1 VSKVKVLGLQSS
13 ESRYIQTLLWGRWL
27 VLVGGLL
34 LVVVFELT
42 EGHLIS
48 DPALYAEIL
57 LYGVAVPSVTWLF
70 LTVLAQLTTR
80 HLKSESKFQL
90 YQHITRK
97 LSLYRRWD
105 ELTSFVTQFP
115 AEFLP
120 VVRASLYIYDQ
131 KNKRFDLTADWS
143 SNGAHAVEH
152 SFSLNVCKTCAAF
165 ASTGGQPLTQCDRPA
180 RRLAR
185 EKPPGEY
192 CLRLSHENLLVGIL
206 KLRTPPGK
214 TFSPDQ
220 IEFANMIA
228 PEIALALILAI
239 AYPKQMVQVRV
250 EAQLVE
256 RNRIAY
262 ELHNS
267 LAQQLGYLHFSL
279 DQLAGDS
286 YFSANSAAQA
296 ELEKLRQLADD
307 AYEHVH
313 RYLLSLRL
321 EDATD
326 LPHAIADFAQQ
337 VARQAGLKIEIA
349 THGAPQSLSTQ
360 MCQSVFNLVQEALN
374 NVKKHANARQ
384 VRIAVNWSAEDL
396 EISLADDGAGFDPST
411 SAPRPGRF
419 GLAMMREQV
428 ASLRG
433 ELMIDSSPRN
443 GGTRLKFKIP
453 LQGQPAQA
461 QEGLPLYTT
470 PGAFEEKSYS
480 GSSEEILHGR

>member
-1 VSKVKVLGLQSS
+1 MVSKVKVLGLQSS
-13 ESRYIQTLLWGRWL
+13 ETRYTQILLWGRWL

-42 EGHLIS
+42 EGHHIS
-48 DPALYAEIL
+48 DPTLYAEIL

-97 LSLYRRWD
+97 LSLYRHWD

-120 VVRASLYIYDQ
+120 VARASLYIYDQ
-131 KNKRFDLTADWS
+131 KHKRFDLTADWS
-143 SNGAHAVEH
+143 LNGAHAVER
-152 SFSLNVCKTCAAF
+152 SFSLNICKTCMAF
-165 ASTGGQPLTQCDRPA
+165 ASTGGHPLTQCDRPA
-180 RRLAR
+180 RLTR

-206 KLRTPPGK
+206 KLKASPGK

-228 PEIALALILAI
+228 PEIALALMMAI

-286 YFSANSAAQA
+286 QFSANSAAQA
-296 ELEKLRQLADD
+296 ELEKLRQLSDD
-307 AYEHVH
+307 AYEHVR

-321 EDATD
+321 EDAMD
-326 LPHAIADFAQQ
+326 LPHAIADYAQQ

-349 THGAPQSLSTQ
+349 THGLPQSLSPQ
-360 MCQSVFNLVQEALN
+360 MCQSVFNLVKEALN

-419 GLAMMREQV
+419 GLVMMREQV
-428 ASLRG
+428 ASLHG
-433 ELMIDSSPRN
+433 ELTIDSSPQN
-443 GGTRLKFKIP
+443 GTRLKFNIP
-453 LQGQPAQA
+453 LQGQPAPVN
-461 QEGLPLYTT
+461 EDSTLYPA
-470 PGAFEEKSYS
+470 PGAFEESLHSDSK
-480 GSSEEILHGR
+480 EEILYAR